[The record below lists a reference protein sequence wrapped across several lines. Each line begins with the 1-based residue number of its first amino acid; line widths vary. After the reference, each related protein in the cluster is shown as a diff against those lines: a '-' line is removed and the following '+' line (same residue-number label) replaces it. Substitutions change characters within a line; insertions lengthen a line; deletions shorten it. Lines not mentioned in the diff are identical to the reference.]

1 MEKGYMAIRFKHFGF
16 HVYDLDGMVDF
27 YCRMFG
33 LVVSDYSV
41 EDQLQI
47 AFLTGSPDDHHQVV
61 LIGGRE
67 PGTQSKHLLNQ
78 ISYRADSLDEVLE
91 IYRQA
96 CAMGLE
102 DIEPVT
108 HGNSWSC
115 YFRDPEGNRQEV
127 YCDTPWYVTQPHFTI
142 MNFDQSTDAL
152 RAETEALVRAD
163 PSFRMR
169 DEWQAEIR
177 AKIEAALAA
186 R

>member
-1 MEKGYMAIRFKHFGF
+1 MAIQFKHIGI

-27 YCRMFG
+27 YRDMFG

-41 EDQLQI
+41 EDYLQI
-47 AFLTGSPDDHHQVV
+47 AFMTGSPEDHHQVV

-67 PGTQSKHLLNQ
+67 PGVVSKHLLNQ
-78 ISYRADSLDEVLE
+78 LSYKADSLEEILE
-91 IYRQA
+91 IHRKA
-96 CAMGLE
+96 KALGLD

-127 YCDTPWYVTQPHFTI
+127 YCDTPWYITQPHFTLLD
-142 MNFDQSTDAL
+142 FDKSADEI

-163 PSFRMR
+163 PSFRPR
-169 DEWQAEIR
+169 AEWQAEMR
-177 AKIEAALAA
+177 AKISAALAA